1 VAAAEHGWDFGA
13 AISRRTGAGAGCA
26 RGFGGEEFDSRTE
39 EGGGGGEG
47 VREERDQL
55 LRRAEKCEIGGTK
68 VGRRQCSAWL
78 QEKPRKMLEMHDT
91 ALKGTCYQHHKRLEI
106 TTPSLR
112 HCTREYIL

>member
-55 LRRAEKCEIGGTK
+55 LRRAEKCEIGGKKAMLSMAPGKTEK
-68 VGRRQCSAWL
+68 DVGNA
-78 QEKPRKMLEMHDT
+78 
-91 ALKGTCYQHHKRLEI
+91 
-106 TTPSLR
+106 
-112 HCTREYIL
+112 